1 MITEKIKI
9 RDKEY
14 ILKNTLRSEL
24 LFEQLA
30 KKPLELSTQADLYT
44 YFYSILLANNKEF
57 NLPFITE
64 DPEQDCFIS
73 VFDEDPELF
82 SKFINFLNK
91 VAEEKGM
98 FHKNEVEEKE
108 EDKNKK
114 GGKPKKD

>member
-14 ILKNTLRSEL
+14 VLKNTLRSEL

-82 SKFINFLNK
+82 NKFIDFLNK
-91 VAEEKGM
+91 VAVEKGM
-98 FHKNEVEEKE
+98 FHKNEEEEKE
-108 EDKNKK
+108 DKKKK
-114 GGKPKKD
+114 GGKSKKD